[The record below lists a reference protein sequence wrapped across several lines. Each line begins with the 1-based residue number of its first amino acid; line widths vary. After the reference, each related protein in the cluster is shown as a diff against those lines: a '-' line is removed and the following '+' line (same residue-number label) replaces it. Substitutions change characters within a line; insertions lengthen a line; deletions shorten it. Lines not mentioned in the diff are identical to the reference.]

1 MNHTTLYNKAN
12 HLLQVPLSRD
22 CQDVA
27 LTRGT
32 NASGSYT
39 ITLPDD
45 VGSFHVF
52 CDMESNGGGWTVFQ
66 KRFNGS
72 VNFFHNWQDYENGFG
87 SSDGKYW
94 LGLRNVRR
102 LVSDGRNRAL
112 RIDLEAF
119 DSEKAYAEYG
129 TFMIG
134 DNASNYRLTVD
145 T

>member
-27 LTRGT
+27 LTRDT

-72 VNFFHNWQDYENGFG
+72 VNFSHNWQVYENGFG
-87 SSDGKYW
+87 SSDGKY
-94 LGLRNVRR
+94 G
-102 LVSDGRNRAL
+102 
-112 RIDLEAF
+112 
-119 DSEKAYAEYG
+119 
-129 TFMIG
+129 
-134 DNASNYRLTVD
+134 
-145 T
+145 